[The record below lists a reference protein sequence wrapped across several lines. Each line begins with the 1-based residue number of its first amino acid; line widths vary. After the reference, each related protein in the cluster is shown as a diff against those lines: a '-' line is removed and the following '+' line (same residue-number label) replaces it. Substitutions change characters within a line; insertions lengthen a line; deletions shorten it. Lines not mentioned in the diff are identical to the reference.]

1 MQHISLTPKLS
12 PLIAPYSFD
21 RKNCPRR
28 KTLELAQSNNA
39 FVRPVKQDFV
49 RNPRTM
55 PMTRCMILML
65 VGWAGNEQPIETTV
79 GIIAKKLGRSV
90 RQVHRYLQDAIEE
103 GFLFYSRT
111 KNRMGYYTGIKIH
124 LNFFALKPALPKKR
138 TNQGVTQVADTN
150 DKYLYKRENTATEK
164 KYLDQIEVILKRN
177 GLSPTPH

>member
-1 MQHISLTPKLS
+1 MQHISLTPKLN

-21 RKNCPRR
+21 RSNRPRR
-28 KTLELAQSNNA
+28 KTLQLAQSNNA

-65 VGWAGNEQPIETTV
+65 MGWAGNEQPIETTV

-124 LNFFALKPALPKKR
+124 LNFFALKPESPKKR
-138 TNQGVTQVADTN
+138 TNQGMTHTADTN
-150 DKYLYKRENTATEK
+150 GKYIYKRDNTEPEQR
-164 KYLDQIEVILKRN
+164 YLDKIAAIMQRN
-177 GLSPTPH
+177 GIPPTP